1 MPKTMGELGQQL
13 TTVQRE
19 ALQLAAYGHTREGI
33 ATLMHLHPET
43 VNNHLCDAR
52 AKLGAKNT
60 AEAVAI
66 ALRDGWI
73 V

>member
-1 MPKTMGELGQQL
+1 MPSTIAEEGQRLSPAQL
-13 TTVQRE
+13 E
-19 ALQLAAYGHTREGI
+19 ALQLAAYGHTRASTAEL
-33 ATLMHLHPET
+33 LMLHPET

-66 ALRDGWI
+66 GVRKGLI